1 MSRNGAF
8 RRWLLL
14 LSGALVCALLGAG
27 IVLVTG
33 VGFAQGGGAEV
44 RITAMRHDDGRIE
57 FALQERAGE
66 GWSNRLLPRARFFP
80 ASGREGRWLVSTPLT
95 VGVVEVHPVVTRVV
109 DGDTIEVR
117 MPDGELERV
126 RLLLVDTPE
135 VFGGVECYGRE
146 ASAFVRGLLPAGAVI
161 RLERDVTNRDSFGR
175 LLRYLY
181 LPDGTMLNE
190 RLVEGGYAE
199 YHPYDGVNVAPRA
212 AHRGSAGA
220 ARRLPSSAG
229 LWGACTP
236 GPTAT
241 STAAHT
247 PTPSATHSPTP
258 AATGTASTP
267 GENCDPNYV
276 NLCLPSPP
284 PDLDCADVR
293 PMLRAQGLAVV
304 ELLPGRQRPAP
315 TRR

>member
-1 MSRNGAF
+1 MLRDGAF
-8 RRWLLL
+8 RRWLFL

-33 VGFAQGGGAEV
+33 VGFAQDGGTEV

-66 GWSNRLLPRARFFP
+66 GWSDRLLPRARFFP

-117 MPDGELERV
+117 MSDGELERV

-146 ASAFVRGLLPAGAVI
+146 ASEFVRGLLPAGAVI

-199 YHPYDGVNVAPRA
+199 YNPYDGVNVAHAQRIEAAQARA
-212 AHRGSAGA
+212 QG
-220 ARRLPSSAG
+220 SSAG

-236 GPTAT
+236 EAT
-241 STAAHT
+241 STPT
-247 PTPSATHSPTP
+247 PTQSATP
-258 AATGTASTP
+258 AATGTPATS

-276 NLCLPSPP
+276 NLCLPPPP
-284 PDLDCADVR
+284 PDLDCGDVR
-293 PMLRAQGLAVV
+293 AMLRAQGLTVV
-304 ELLPGRQRPAP
+304 ELLPGGSDPHRLDGDGDGRGCELN
-315 TRR
+315 